1 MKHPRR
7 SRRTRE
13 EWQQLIQ
20 AQQDSG
26 LNETEFCIQRAINQ
40 KRFGHWK
47 RRLQK
52 ALNNQADTHWL
63 ELPSVSATPSTG
75 WDIELDL
82 GQGLRLRL
90 RQH

>member
-1 MKHPRR
+1 MKKPRR
-7 SRRTRE
+7 NRRTRE
-13 EWQQLIQ
+13 EWQQLIE
-20 AQQDSG
+20 AQQESG
-26 LNETEFCIQRAINQ
+26 LNPTEFCNQRFISQ

-52 ALNNQADTHWL
+52 IPNDHADTHWL
-63 ELPSVSATPSTG
+63 ELPSVPASSSSG
-75 WDIELDL
+75 WDIELEL

>member
-1 MKHPRR
+1 MKNSRR
-7 SRRTRE
+7 SRRSRE

-26 LNETEFCIQRAINQ
+26 LNQAEFCTQRSISQ
-40 KRFGHWK
+40 KRFAHWK

-52 ALNNQADTHWL
+52 TQIDQPDTHWL
-63 ELPSVSATPSTG
+63 ELPSVPATSPSG
-75 WDIELDL
+75 WEIELDL

>member
-1 MKHPRR
+1 MKHTRR
-7 SRRTRE
+7 SRRSHA
-13 EWQQLIQ
+13 EWQQLIDEQ
-20 AQQDSG
+20 KDSG
-26 LNETEFCIQRAINQ
+26 LGQAEFCTQRAISQ

-52 ALNNQADTHWL
+52 AQNDKTDNHWL
-63 ELPSVSATPSTG
+63 ELPSVPTTSSSG
-75 WDIELDL
+75 WEIELDL